1 MFLYH
6 TKKFVLEQKE
16 IGFNHTITDD
26 EYGTPSKWTLLTGW
40 LVKNAPPLRVT
51 VKMIG
56 AINQNLHV
64 IIIIPYS
71 CCNWYDQ
78 ELFHLVA

>member
-6 TKKFVLEQKE
+6 TKKFVCEQKE

-40 LVKNAPPLRVT
+40 LVKNAPHPPESDC
-51 VKMIG
+51 K
-56 AINQNLHV
+56 NDWS
-64 IIIIPYS
+64 Y
-71 CCNWYDQ
+71 
-78 ELFHLVA
+78 